1 MAYCFDE
8 LENYAVTPMLA
19 TPCVPDQCCERSPV
33 CCASLPRC
41 QKGEIV
47 YVEKPQT
54 KCYKKTNAT
63 NYNCCSECSKQS
75 RSPEPLR
82 RQTCCSSQEYCPTCN
97 KCNPCKSIKTK
108 YVIPCYRYEDGRI
121 VNQPTVLMRRACE
134 VAVGA
139 RPRRKPFVESCYS
152 ADPDQQIHRYVSQDE
167 RKILWSE
174 CETEL
179 PGKQRIKEIR
189 NKTPIN

>member
-121 VNQPTVLMRRACE
+121 VNPMPSSAFKRNGIQDQNFRESGGISYIRKSWESATWSYYPFAIPVKPMKKLSATVSKKR
-134 VAVGA
+134 
-139 RPRRKPFVESCYS
+139 
-152 ADPDQQIHRYVSQDE
+152 
-167 RKILWSE
+167 
-174 CETEL
+174 
-179 PGKQRIKEIR
+179 
-189 NKTPIN
+189 